1 MQVGVIMDSTY
12 ESLSDKELVEVIL
25 SNKEAF
31 SAIIERYEK
40 PLRRYI
46 ARLGVRDIR
55 DIEDILQNSFIKV
68 YRFLYSFDNSFSF
81 SAWIYRIVHNETYD
95 FFRLKKRRPEI
106 VLDEEYQHMFL
117 TLEAEDNPA
126 LAFDKKLDAALLR
139 EAIEKLDK
147 KYRDV
152 LLLRY
157 GEEKDY
163 AQISDIL
170 EIPEGSVATY
180 IHRGKKALQAL
191 LNKK

>member
-1 MQVGVIMDSTY
+1 MDTAY
-12 ESLSDKELVEVIL
+12 ESLSDKELVRVIL

-31 SAIIERYEK
+31 SAIIARYEA

-46 ARLGVRDIR
+46 TRLGVRRSD
-55 DIEDILQNSFIKV
+55 DVEDILQNSFIKV
-68 YRFLYSFDNSFSF
+68 YRFLYSFDDTFSF

-95 FFRLKKRRPEI
+95 FFRAKKRRPEI
-106 VLDEEYQHMFL
+106 VLDEAYQHVFL
-117 TLEAEDNPA
+117 NIESEDNAA
-126 LAFDKKLDAALLR
+126 LAFDKKLDAALLQQ
-139 EAIEKLDK
+139 AIEKLDK

-157 GEEKDY
+157 GEDKDY

-180 IHRGKKALQAL
+180 IHRGKKLLQTL
-191 LNKK
+191 LDKK